1 MTPTMLLKRYY
12 FYVTRLHVV
21 TACMG
26 YTKFY
31 LGQTIRAVKVW
42 QIMKFL
48 LMILAWDEMTK
59 ILPIWST
66 FIMYMYIKET
76 ERERECVCVCV
87 HLCIHVCNYAYMY
100 VIIIIIII
108 VLQLSELSGVPVE
121 YISYAEV
128 IIQTQY

>member
-1 MTPTMLLKRYY
+1 
-12 FYVTRLHVV
+12 
-21 TACMG
+21 MG

-48 LMILAWDEMTK
+48 LIILAWDEMTK

-76 ERERECVCVCV
+76 ERERECVCVYIYV
-87 HLCIHVCNYAYMY
+87 YMY
-100 VIIIIIII
+100 ATMHTCMS
-108 VLQLSELSGVPVE
+108 LLLLLLLFYSCQS
-121 YISYAEV
+121 
-128 IIQTQY
+128 